1 MKRWIWFLIFIAIAC
16 VSFLFVEPRDV
27 SALAMR
33 FGSHT
38 AMYATVSSLI
48 FALFYAILFGFTIPI
63 TTLFMMLSGALFG
76 FPAGFLVI
84 VVGTVVGSLS
94 VFYYSRVRG
103 EVFARAFLGDKTSV
117 VIEEARRHPI
127 SFLLSTRFAP
137 LIPFPVAHVVPAL
150 AGIRARDFLW
160 TTFVGTIP
168 HSLGFVLVGE
178 ALMYTTMGETYPTH
192 LVALGLAGLSV
203 AVLVPLWWRR
213 RNAAHKL

>member
-1 MKRWIWFLIFIAIAC
+1 MKRWYWFLIFIGVAC
-16 VSFLFVEPRDV
+16 ASFLFIEPRDV
-27 SALAMR
+27 GALAMR

-38 AMYATVSSLI
+38 AMYTAVSSLVVT
-48 FALFYAILFGFTIPI
+48 LLYAILFGFTVPV
-63 TTLFMMLSGALFG
+63 TTLVMMLSGALFG

-84 VVGTVVGSLS
+84 LVGTILGSLS

-103 EVFARAFLGDKTSV
+103 EPIAHSLLGEKASV
-117 VIEEARRHPI
+117 LIEEARRHPI

-137 LIPFPVAHVVPAL
+137 LVPFPVAHVIPAL

-160 TTFVGTIP
+160 TTLIGTIP

-178 ALMYTTMGETYPTH
+178 ALMYTTMGEAYPTH
-192 LVALGLAGLSV
+192 LVALALAGLSV

-213 RNAAHKL
+213 RNRMSTS